1 MVEPMR
7 KIAMV
12 WLAIFLGESPLITRS
27 FVVRHPMA
35 RRAVSPKMA
44 SSSSNL
50 SNLTVA
56 QLKDL
61 LREQGKPVSGR
72 KAELIERL
80 TGMSQPTG
88 MEDVADVPLPGA
100 RSVLISACKS

>member
-1 MVEPMR
+1 MR
-7 KIAMV
+7 IATGL
-12 WLAIFLGESPLITRS
+12 WLAIILGESPLITRS
-27 FVVRHPMA
+27 FVVRHQMA
-35 RRAVSPKMA
+35 RRAVLLKMA

-72 KAELIERL
+72 TAQTIERL
-80 TGMSQPTG
+80 EESS
-88 MEDVADVPLPGA
+88 EELL
-100 RSVLISACKS
+100 RL